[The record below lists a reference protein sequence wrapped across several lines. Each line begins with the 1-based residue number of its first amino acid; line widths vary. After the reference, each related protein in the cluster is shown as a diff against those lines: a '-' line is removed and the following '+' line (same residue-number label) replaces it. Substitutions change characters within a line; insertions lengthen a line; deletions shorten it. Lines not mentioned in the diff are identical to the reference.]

1 MTVTTTQTR
10 NAVSQMIIKI
20 LETATELKQLELV
33 SLNCSQDDSDRIIN
47 GLGQSQLSTLTV
59 LWLND
64 NPTWWVKQEH
74 VQLLATFIAN
84 QGNLVTLELNHN
96 DMPQSA
102 K

>member
-47 GLGQSQLSTLTV
+47 GLG
-59 LWLND
+59 
-64 NPTWWVKQEH
+64 
-74 VQLLATFIAN
+74 
-84 QGNLVTLELNHN
+84 
-96 DMPQSA
+96 
-102 K
+102 